1 MKRVLL
7 AWELGGGI
15 GYTGWLIAIAKGLQA
30 QGCET
35 VLALRE
41 LEPCIHQFAFI
52 DCPVVAAPVAP
63 GFRPPRVRREGF
75 HPCGFADL
83 MMANGFGQTHELH
96 ALVRAWRGL
105 IDLVRP
111 DLIVGAYSPVLGV
124 AAYGR
129 VPLAIIGYGYTTPPA
144 DQATFPLFRHNR
156 KPYADQDE
164 LLARVRRV
172 QGAVGAPEPQ
182 QLTDIY
188 KGDGRFI
195 LSFDELDPYLGV
207 RNEKLVGPLEPLG
220 EIPPLPFAPRFY
232 AYLLGDQ
239 PFVPK
244 VVEALAQSGL
254 PGAIYLRNG
263 KMAPPPGLAENGV
276 EWLTRPPPLS
286 EATASATIMV
296 HHGGANSVHAALA
309 AGRQQILL
317 PRNLDQVIMAERA
330 SALGLAR
337 KLERIEAA
345 SKVGESLRALAVDG
359 EGLQRAGD
367 FARLVRERGQHDA
380 LPAIVEACLK
390 LLH

>member
-15 GYTGWLIAIAKGLQA
+15 GYTGWLIAIARELQA
-30 QGCET
+30 RGCET

-63 GFRPPRVRREGF
+63 GFRPSRVRREGF

-83 MMANGFGQTHELH
+83 MLANGFGQTHELH

-105 IDLVRP
+105 IDLVKP

-129 VPLAIIGYGYTTPPA
+129 VPLAIVGYGYTAPPA
-144 DQATFPLFRHNR
+144 DRPAFPLFRRNR
-156 KPYADQDE
+156 TPYADQE
-164 LLARVRRV
+164 TLLARVRRV
-172 QGAVGAPEPQ
+172 QDAVGGPLPDR
-182 QLTDIY
+182 LTDIY
-188 KGDGRFI
+188 RGAGRFI
-195 LSFDELDPYLGV
+195 LSFDELDPYRDTRHEPLM
-207 RNEKLVGPLEPLG
+207 GPLEPLG
-220 EIPPLPFAPRFY
+220 GIPPLPPAPRFY

-276 EWLTRPPPLS
+276 DWLTRPPPLS
-286 EATASATIMV
+286 EATAGATVMV

-317 PRNLDQVIMAERA
+317 PRNLDQTIIADRA
-330 SALGLAR
+330 KALGLADTLGR
-337 KLERIEAA
+337 RDAA
-345 SKVGESLRALAVDG
+345 AKVGDCLRGLAVDRDA
-359 EGLQRAGD
+359 LRLADD
-367 FARLVRERGQHDA
+367 FAHLVRRRGQHHA
-380 LPAIVEACLK
+380 LPRIVESCMA
-390 LLH
+390 LLG